1 MVESNVGAKSGMEI
15 LSKTDAVLHALTEH
29 PELSAAALAEHVDQ
43 PVSSTYRLVTNL
55 VALGWVE
62 SGSKRGLFRLGLDV
76 MRIGGLLEDRV
87 DVREA
92 ALPTL
97 RSLLADTGAT
107 SFLCLRRGDQAV
119 CVERLEGR
127 DVLSLA
133 LALGD
138 SLPLYQ
144 GAAPQAL
151 LSFLPRSERSR
162 LLEDYEHRRAADP
175 SIPSPSELEKTIE
188 RTRDQGYAVSDGDV
202 TPGIAAL
209 GAPVF
214 NHRGELEA
222 AISISGLRTQILDTG
237 VPTIQLVQEAAASV
251 SRALGYLESSVARE
265 AS

>member
-1 MVESNVGAKSGMEI
+1 MVESNENSKSGLEI
-15 LSKTDAVLHALTEH
+15 LSKTDALLCALTEH
-29 PELSAAALAEHVDQ
+29 HELSAAGLADHVGQ

-62 SGSKRGLFRLGLDV
+62 PGSKRGLFRLGLDV

-92 ALPTL
+92 AMPAL

-127 DVLSLA
+127 DVRSLA
-133 LALGD
+133 MSLGD
-138 SLPLYQ
+138 SLPLHK

-162 LLEDYEHRRAADP
+162 LLEDFERRRVAGS
-175 SIPSPSELEKTIE
+175 SIPSRAELEETVE
-188 RTRDQGYAVSDGDV
+188 RILRRGYAISDGDV

-222 AISISGLRTQILDTG
+222 AISISGLRAQILDTD
-237 VPTIQLVQEAAASV
+237 VPTTHLVQEAATSV
-251 SRALGYLESSVARE
+251 SHALGYLESPVVWE
-265 AS
+265 AP